1 MSLLI
6 APEIVDRAR
15 RNAAISRLKDV
26 GGFLPTWSD
35 LADPLTAANGKAPD
49 LAGIDPDAPHGANLW
64 RVHWFNA
71 SDRKSRLQTPAHVV
85 LPPHLTGR
93 QGAHRCFGRG
103 KLSIDRRPQGA
114 RRLRLLGTPAY
125 HWPV

>member
-35 LADPLTAANGKAPD
+35 LAGPVTAPNGKAPD
-49 LAGIDPDAPHGANLW
+49 LADIDPDAAHIANLW

-71 SDRKSRLQTPAHVV
+71 SDRKNRLETPVHVV
-85 LPPHLTGR
+85 LPPHLTGVKPPIVV
-93 QGAHRCFGRG
+93 GVANALVLVG
-103 KLSIDRRPQGA
+103 
-114 RRLRLLGTPAY
+114 
-125 HWPV
+125 